1 MKKKCNSGS
10 FSIYGTVRRKLIL
23 KMKIVGILICIIGL
37 SGSYAS
43 VHSQQTKLNLNVQ
56 NTTVKDVLKQIE
68 DQSDYSFMYN
78 ASQVDVSRKVDLD
91 VEASSVEHVLND
103 IFSGEDVSYKIM
115 SRHILIFSR
124 TENEEFAQ
132 QQKSVSGKVSDSSNT
147 PLPGVTVVIEGAS
160 NGAITDNGG
169 NYSLDN
175 VPPDAKLIFSFVGMR
190 TQEVSVG
197 GQSVI
202 NVTMTEEI
210 VDLGEIVAVG
220 YGTLRRQDLTGSVSN
235 LTSEKLESKPVSSIE
250 SALQGQVPGV
260 SVVNN
265 GGPGESPTVRIRGIG
280 SVNYASDPL
289 YVIDGVPVGTLN
301 NFDVRDMESVSILK
315 DAASAAIYGSRAA
328 NGVVLITTKKGSRG
342 GKMKLSLDASTGIQ
356 TAWNTLDLLK
366 RDDYIKFGTDLLTN
380 AGLELPYRFSHMND
394 PIYEGTTQTYAETET
409 DWQDEMFRTAQISQL
424 NVDLSGGGPTHRF
437 YTSYG
442 RFSQDGIMLG
452 TDYNR
457 HSFRINTDTDLGK
470 FITVGERIKASY
482 SETSNEKVSGG
493 RTQLKHMVNQ
503 VPYIP
508 VYDPTLEGG
517 YRSANAN
524 DGTDPE
530 NPVRIALMDKNHTYI
545 VNLVG
550 NAFVDIRITDW
561 LKFRSTVGI
570 EYTANR
576 QVTDNPIYS
585 DGYNQRTYHEVIDN
599 RYTYLS
605 QIYTNQLTFDRTFGK
620 HYVNAVVVGE
630 QQTTKNT
637 VLNGSGRQTT
647 NDISQLTGSSSQSL
661 DGTLTE
667 TALLSYAG
675 RLNYTYADKYLL
687 SASIRRDGS
696 SVFAPGKKWGYFP
709 GASVGWVISNE
720 NFMSDVS
727 AISNLKLRAS
737 YGSLGFNAVGAYPWQ
752 SSVYTNT
759 SAVFNNTEYTG
770 AYYNKLANEDLEWE
784 ITKMT
789 NVGFDLALLNNSIIF
804 SAEYYTRKVDNLI
817 VNNPLPTSM
826 GFSVNPVANVGAMK
840 NWGYDF
846 TAGYSKQEGEF
857 NYSVSANISFIN
869 NEVKSLSVGAPS
881 IEVGGVTSDYGG
893 YNITRTEK
901 GHPIQGFYGWVT
913 DGIFQEQS
921 EIDDLNDKAGDA
933 GYYQTSDTKPG
944 DIKFKDLDGNHY
956 IDDEDRTYIGSYLP
970 DFTYGI
976 NFTAE
981 YKGFDASLF
990 IQGVQG
996 NDIYNGT
1003 KVLTQGM
1010 MRLFNQDE
1018 AVLNAW
1024 SDTNKNTDIPRAV
1037 SGDPNHNTRTSNRFV
1052 EDGSYMRI
1060 KNLTI
1065 GYNLSENMLSKVL
1078 KGVCSG
1084 CRLYVTAQNL
1094 LTFTNYSGYDPE
1106 IGASSDYSGTNATL
1120 LQGVDFGFYPQPR
1133 TFIFGIHASF

>member
-1 MKKKCNSGS
+1 MRLT
-10 FSIYGTVRRKLIL
+10 FVLIL
-23 KMKIVGILICIIGL
+23 LLTLQV
-37 SGSYAS
+37 SAS
-43 VHSQQTKLNLNVQ
+43 VYSQQTKLSLNLNQ
-56 NTTVKDVLKQIE
+56 TTVREALSQIE
-68 DQSDYSFMYN
+68 EQSNFKFLLQDERLDLNQRINLNLDKSTIAEVLDHVF
-78 ASQVDVSRKVDLD
+78 AGQDVRYIITEKNLIIITPGLRDN
-91 VEASSVEHVLND
+91 SVYGRMEQGRR
-103 IFSGEDVSYKIM
+103 I
-115 SRHILIFSR
+115 
-124 TENEEFAQ
+124 
-132 QQKSVSGKVSDSSNT
+132 SGKVVDPEER
-147 PLPGVTVVIEGAS
+147 PLAGVTVAVKGTA
-160 NGAITDNGG
+160 NGAITDTGG
-169 NYSLDN
+169 NYSLGN
-175 VPPDAKLIFSFVGMR
+175 VPPGATLIFSFIGMKA
-190 TQEVSVG
+190 QEIAVKE
-197 GQSVI
+197 QSVI

-210 VDLGEIVAVG
+210 VDIEEIVAVG
-220 YGTLRRQDLTGSVSN
+220 YGTQRRQDLTGSISN
-235 LTSEKLESKPVSSIE
+235 VTSEKLESKPVSSIE

-260 SVVNN
+260 SVVNT
-265 GGPGESPTVRIRGIG
+265 GGPGKSPTVRIRGIG
-280 SVNYASDPL
+280 SVNYAADPL

-301 NFDVRDMESVSILK
+301 NFDIKDMESVSILK

-328 NGVVLITTKKGSRG
+328 NGVVLITTKKGSRD
-342 GKMKLSLDASTGIQ
+342 GKVTLSVDASTGIQ
-356 TAWNTLDLLK
+356 TAWKKLDLLK

-380 AGLELPYRFSHMND
+380 AGLALPYRFSHMD
-394 PIYEGTTQTYAETET
+394 DLVYEGATKTYAETET

-424 NVDLSGGGPTHRF
+424 NVDLSGGTQKHRF
-437 YTSYG
+437 YISYG

-470 FITVGERIKASY
+470 QITVGERIKASY

-508 VYDPTLEGG
+508 VHDPTLEGG

-550 NAFVDIRITDW
+550 NAFVEIRVTDW
-561 LKFRSTVGI
+561 LKFRSSVGV
-570 EYTANR
+570 EYTWNR
-576 QVTDNPIYS
+576 QFIDNPMYS
-585 DGYNQRTYHEVIDN
+585 DSYNQRTDHSLTDN

-605 QIYTNQLTFDRTFGK
+605 QVYTNQLTFDHAFGK
-620 HYVNAVVVGE
+620 HYVNAVIVGE

-637 VLNGSGRQTT
+637 VLNGSGNQST

-675 RLNYTYADKYLL
+675 RLNYGYADKYLV
-687 SASIRRDGS
+687 SVSIRRDGS

-709 GASVGWVISNE
+709 GASLGWVLSNE
-720 NFMSDVS
+720 NFMENMH

-737 YGSLGFNAVGAYPWQ
+737 YGSLGFNSVGAYPWQ

-789 NVGFDLALLNNSIIF
+789 NVGFDLALLDNSITF

-826 GFSVNPVANVGAMK
+826 GFSVDPVANVGAMK

-846 TAGYSKQEGEF
+846 TVGYSKLKGEF
-857 NYSVSANISFIN
+857 KYSVSANISFIN
-869 NEVKSLSVGAPS
+869 NDVKSLSVGAPS

-921 EIDDLNDKAGDA
+921 EIDDLDAKAGDA

-956 IDDEDRTYIGSYLP
+956 IDDNDRTYIGNYLP
-970 DFTYGI
+970 DFNYGI

-1010 MRLFNQDE
+1010 MRLFNQDKD
-1018 AVLNAW
+1018 VLNAW
-1024 SDTNKNTDIPRAV
+1024 SETNKNTDIPRAV
-1037 SGDPNHNTRTSNRFV
+1037 SGDPNHNTRTSDRFV

-1065 GYNLSENMLSKVL
+1065 GYNFSENMLSKVF
-1078 KGVCSG
+1078 KGAFSG

-1106 IGASSDYSGTNATL
+1106 IGASSDYSGTDNATL

>member
-1 MKKKCNSGS
+1 MRLT
-10 FSIYGTVRRKLIL
+10 FVLIL
-23 KMKIVGILICIIGL
+23 LLTLQV
-37 SGSYAS
+37 SAS
-43 VHSQQTKLNLNVQ
+43 VYSQQTKLSLNLNQ
-56 NTTVKDVLKQIE
+56 TTVREALSQIE
-68 DQSDYSFMYN
+68 EQSNFKFLLQDERLDLNQRINLNLDKSTIAEVLDHVF
-78 ASQVDVSRKVDLD
+78 AGQDVRYIITEKNLIIITPGLRDN
-91 VEASSVEHVLND
+91 SVYGRMEQGRR
-103 IFSGEDVSYKIM
+103 I
-115 SRHILIFSR
+115 
-124 TENEEFAQ
+124 
-132 QQKSVSGKVSDSSNT
+132 SGKVVDEDAR
-147 PLPGVTVVIEGAS
+147 PLAGVTVAVKGTA
-160 NGAITDNGG
+160 NGAITDTGG
-169 NYSLDN
+169 NYSLGN
-175 VPPDAKLIFSFVGMR
+175 VPPGATLIFSFIGMK
-190 TQEVSVG
+190 TQEIAVKE
-197 GQSVI
+197 QSVI
-202 NVTMTEEI
+202 NVTMMEEI
-210 VDLGEIVAVG
+210 VDIEEIVAVG
-220 YGTLRRQDLTGSVSN
+220 YGTQRRQDLTGSISN
-235 LTSEKLESKPVSSIE
+235 LTSEKLEAKPVSSIE

-260 SVVNN
+260 SVVNT
-265 GGPGESPTVRIRGIG
+265 GGPGKSPTVRIRGIG
-280 SVNYASDPL
+280 SVNYAADPL

-301 NFDVRDMESVSILK
+301 NFDINDMESVSILK

-328 NGVVLITTKKGSRG
+328 NGVVLITTKRGSRD
-342 GKMKLSLDASTGIQ
+342 GKVTLSVDASTGIQ
-356 TAWNTLDLLK
+356 TAWKKLDLLK

-380 AGLELPYRFSHMND
+380 AGLALPYRFSHMDD
-394 PIYEGTTQTYAETET
+394 PVYEGATKTYAETET

-424 NVDLSGGGPTHRF
+424 NVDLSGGTQKHRF
-437 YTSYG
+437 YISYG

-470 FITVGERIKASY
+470 QITVGERIKASY

-508 VYDPTLEGG
+508 VHDPTLEGG

-550 NAFVDIRITDW
+550 NAFVEIRVTDW
-561 LKFRSTVGI
+561 LKFRSSVGV
-570 EYTANR
+570 EYTWNR
-576 QVTDNPIYS
+576 QFIDNPMYS
-585 DGYNQRTYHEVIDN
+585 DSYNQRTDHSLTDN

-605 QIYTNQLTFDRTFGK
+605 QVYTNQLTFDHTFGN
-620 HYVNAVVVGE
+620 HYVNAVIVGE

-637 VLNGSGRQTT
+637 VLNGSGNQST

-675 RLNYTYADKYLL
+675 RLNYAYADKYLV

-709 GASVGWVISNE
+709 GASLGWVVSNE
-720 NFMSDVS
+720 NFMENMH

-759 SAVFNNTEYTG
+759 SAVFDNTEYTG

-789 NVGFDLALLNNSIIF
+789 NVGFDLALLDHSITF

-826 GFSVNPVANVGAMK
+826 GFSVDPVANVGAMK

-846 TAGYSKQEGEF
+846 TVGYSKQEGEF

-869 NEVKSLSVGAPS
+869 NDVKSLSVGAPS

-921 EIDDLNDKAGDA
+921 EIDDLDAKAGDA

-956 IDDEDRTYIGSYLP
+956 IDDEDRTYIGSFLP
-970 DFTYGI
+970 DFNYGI

-1010 MRLFNQDE
+1010 MRLFNQDKD
-1018 AVLNAW
+1018 VLNAW
-1024 SDTNKNTDIPRAV
+1024 SETNKDTDIPRAV
-1037 SGDPNHNTRTSNRFV
+1037 SGDPNHNTRTSDRFV
-1052 EDGSYMRI
+1052 EDGSYMRL

-1065 GYNLSENMLSKVL
+1065 GYNLSENMLSKVF

-1106 IGASSDYSGTNATL
+1106 IGASSDYSGTSDATL

-1133 TFIFGIHASF
+1133 TFIFGIHVSF